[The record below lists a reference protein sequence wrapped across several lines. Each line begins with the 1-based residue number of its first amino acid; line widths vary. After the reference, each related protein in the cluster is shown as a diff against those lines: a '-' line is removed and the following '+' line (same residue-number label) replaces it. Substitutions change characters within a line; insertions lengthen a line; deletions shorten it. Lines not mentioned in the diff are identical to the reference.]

1 MGKLEIDREILAR
14 DLEQAWEILAEPVQ
28 TVMRRYVIND
38 SYEQLKQLTRGQR
51 IEREGLHRFIDG
63 LAIPG
68 EARIA
73 LKALTPASYIGL
85 ATRLA
90 REI

>member
-1 MGKLEIDREILAR
+1 
-14 DLEQAWEILAEPVQ
+14 
-28 TVMRRYVIND
+28 
-38 SYEQLKQLTRGQR
+38 LKQLTRGQR

-63 LAIPG
+63 LAIPL
-68 EARIA
+68 EARTA
-73 LKALTPASYIGL
+73 LKALTPAGYIGL

>member
-1 MGKLEIDREILAR
+1 
-14 DLEQAWEILAEPVQ
+14 
-28 TVMRRYVIND
+28 MRRYGIKD

-51 IEREGLHRFIDG
+51 IERQALHSFIDR
-63 LAIPG
+63 LAIPA
-68 EARIA
+68 EARTA

-90 REI
+90 SEI